1 MLNFYGIIFYMNMN
15 IYGDFQICISV
26 PLNSK
31 LCLLIDSV
39 FVIAL
44 RKNRFNWQYVSR
56 NRPIFL
62 EKF

>member
-15 IYGDFQICISV
+15 TYGDFQICISV

-31 LCLLIDSV
+31 LCLLINSV

>member
-1 MLNFYGIIFYMNMN
+1 MN

-31 LCLLIDSV
+31 LCLLINSV